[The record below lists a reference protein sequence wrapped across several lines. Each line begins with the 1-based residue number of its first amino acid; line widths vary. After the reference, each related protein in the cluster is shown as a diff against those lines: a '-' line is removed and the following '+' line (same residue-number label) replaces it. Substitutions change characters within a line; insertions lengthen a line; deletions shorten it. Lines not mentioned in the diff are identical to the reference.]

1 MALVNSDLHEV
12 VLFVGVVDPIDEALD
27 SLVLTVSYVFVS
39 LDVFF
44 ELDDDIYAH
53 ARPVE

>member
-44 ELDDDIYAH
+44 ELDDDIYAD